1 MHVSL
6 RPVGPDDRALV
17 LRLNAEHVELLAPLD
32 DARLTALQGWGG
44 HVDVIEVDGAPA
56 GFVITFEPGSAYDSE
71 NYRWYAA
78 RFGTGFHYLD
88 RVVLEP
94 AHRGTGAA
102 HRAYDLLEDA
112 ARPRG
117 RLVLEVNSDPPN
129 ERSLRFHA
137 RRGFEEVGRLGGP
150 GHEVVLLSRALAA
163 DPAVPMGAGAPP
175 SA

>member
-1 MHVSL
+1 MHVTL
-6 RPVGPDDRALV
+6 RPIGPDDRAYL
-17 LRLNAEHVELLAPLD
+17 LRLNHEHVELLAPMD
-32 DARLTALQGWGG
+32 DARLTAMEGWDGRA
-44 HVDVIEVDGAPA
+44 DVIEVDGAPA
-56 GFVITFEPGSAYDSE
+56 GFVITFGPGSAYDSE

-78 RFGTGFHYLD
+78 RFGTRFSYLD

-112 ARPRG
+112 ARPHG

-137 RRGFEEVGRLGGP
+137 GRGFAEVGRLGGP
-150 GHEVVLLSRALAA
+150 GHEVVLLSREL
-163 DPAVPMGAGAPP
+163 DPDPEVAPGG
-175 SA
+175 

>member
-6 RPVGPDDRALV
+6 RPIGPDDRAFV
-17 LRLNAEHVELLAPLD
+17 LRLNRDHVELLSPMD
-32 DARLTALQGWGG
+32 DARLSVLQGWAERA
-44 HVDVIEVDGAPA
+44 DVIEVDGEPA
-56 GFVITFEPGSAYDSE
+56 GFVLTFGPGSAYDSE
-71 NYRWYAA
+71 NYQWHAE
-78 RFGTGFHYLD
+78 RFGTRFCYLD
-88 RVVLEP
+88 RVVLES

-102 HRAYDLLEDA
+102 HRAYDLLEEA

-150 GHEVVLLSRALAA
+150 GHEVVLLSRPLAA
-163 DPAVPMGAGAPP
+163 DPAVPAGGGAPP